1 MPQLT
6 IIGIGSPFADDMAGW
21 CVADALSSSRQI
33 ASYHGRVAVAIC
45 RSPGSELLG
54 LLADTDIAI
63 VVDAVCYGGAPGTVY
78 RLSSLQSSSSVTEFL
93 SSHGL
98 DLQTLFTLADT
109 LEISPKMMVIY
120 GIEAGPDNRNT
131 KLSQGVQRAVVR
143 VTDDIKRD
151 IEHYCGEARPK
162 PWFSDM

>member
-21 CVADALSSSRQI
+21 SVADALSCSGLI
-33 ASYHGRVAVAIC
+33 ASYGGRVTVAIC
-45 RSPGSELLG
+45 RSPASELLS